1 MIDKTNITGIILA
14 GGKSSRMGSDKG
26 FLTLNGA
33 TFISLIIEAIKP
45 LVNDIIIVSNN
56 VAYDQYGYKRVDD
69 LIANAGPLAGIYSG
83 LNHSE
88 TNRNLVLS
96 CDVPSIKTF
105 VLEKLI
111 QSKNS
116 NFDIVQLQSQN
127 KTMPLIA
134 LYKKQ
139 CMGTFLGLLQNG
151 ERRLRFAVEQL
162 NTKTIMLNVEFDQLV
177 KNINTVEQ
185 LNALKNA
192 VEH

>member
-14 GGKSSRMGSDKG
+14 GGKSSRMGTDKG
-26 FLTLNGA
+26 FLKLNGT

-69 LIANAGPLAGIYSG
+69 LIDDAGPLAGIYSG
-83 LNHSE
+83 LYNSNTE
-88 TNRNLVLS
+88 SNLVLS
-96 CDVPSIKTF
+96 CDVPLIKTF
-105 VLEKLI
+105 VLKKLI

-116 NFDIVQLQSQN
+116 DFDIVQLQSQK

-134 LYKKQ
+134 RYKKQ
-139 CMGTFLGLLQNG
+139 CMSTFLELLQNN

-162 NTKTIMLNVEFDQLV
+162 NTKTIMLDAELDEFV
-177 KNINTVEQ
+177 KNINTIEQ
-185 LNALKNA
+185 FNAIKNA